1 MKHEGEDLFFL
12 ARTKVAQG
20 TVAKCTTA
28 ARIPHYVPCGSI
40 YVGRIKINNWGRQT
54 VLSTARLGIFQTKDL
69 VTPVASVNLNTYVG
83 YRESLYDFLKLVS
96 VHKRKVLD
104 LSGNNIAFIW
114 QL

>member
-54 VLSTARLGIFQTKDL
+54 VWVVINCPAGNFPDKRSSHSCRFGKFEYLRRLQG
-69 VTPVASVNLNTYVG
+69 
-83 YRESLYDFLKLVS
+83 VS
-96 VHKRKVLD
+96 VWFFKISDKYT
-104 LSGNNIAFIW
+104 
-114 QL
+114 